1 MSDRD
6 RTAAKWLR
14 NTITRFSN
22 SSLNAPLLLRKRKTI
37 CKKMQGR
44 QISSLNCNQL
54 RLMLL
59 SYLFFYQPCEAR
71 LYHALIPSDPYH
83 HYTGRTCKIHNEK
96 HVFELQI
103 NLMNVHFS

>member
-14 NTITRFSN
+14 NTLTRSSN

-44 QISSLNCNQL
+44 QKSSLNCNQL

-59 SYLFFYQPCEAR
+59 SYLLFYQPCEAR

-83 HYTGRTCKIHNEK
+83 HYTGRTYKIHNK
-96 HVFELQI
+96 KLVFHLCI
-103 NLMNVHFS
+103 TRCN

>member
-14 NTITRFSN
+14 NTITRSSN

-44 QISSLNCNQL
+44 QKSSLNCNQL

-83 HYTGRTCKIHNEK
+83 HYTGKNIKIHNTK
-96 HVFELQI
+96 LVIELFCI
-103 NLMNVHFS
+103 SLHYR

>member
-6 RTAAKWLR
+6 RSAAELLA
-14 NTITRFSN
+14 NIIMRFSN
-22 SSLNAPLLLRKRKTI
+22 SSLNSCLLLRKKETS

-44 QISSLNCNQL
+44 QKSSLNCNQL

-83 HYTGRTCKIHNEK
+83 HYTGRTYKIHNTK
-96 HVFELQI
+96 LVFELLS
-103 NLMNVHFS
+103 N

>member
-14 NTITRFSN
+14 NTVTRFFN
-22 SSLNAPLLLRKRKTI
+22 SSLNSPLLLRKRKTI

-44 QISSLNCNQL
+44 QKSSLNCNQL

-59 SYLFFYQPCEAR
+59 SYLLFYQPCEAR

-96 HVFELQI
+96 FVFEYG
-103 NLMNVHFS
+103 N